1 MRYIGV
7 CLGASTVKVVAVSCD
22 GGKAKVLS
30 ALVKPHEGNP
40 RGVLADSLRE
50 MRVGRGDKLA
60 VTGRKFRNFV
70 NLPTIT
76 EAVERAFAFA
86 ASPGQRYDAIV
97 SAGGETFMVYALDE
111 VGKIMNVHTGN
122 KCASGTG
129 EFFLQQIRRM
139 NLSLEEAVRL
149 GLTATPRKVTGRC
162 SVFCKSD
169 CTHALNVGEPKGNV
183 TAGLCQMMA
192 SKVLELLA
200 HVEHERILLVGG
212 VAQNPVMTHFLKEE
226 IPEVVVPED
235 AAYFEALGAALWA
248 MENGETGF
256 SGYDSLFA
264 GKGSSFTF
272 LPP

>member
-1 MRYIGV
+1 MRYIGI
-7 CLGASTVKVVAVSCD
+7 CLGASTVKAVEVLRD
-22 GGKAKVLS
+22 GGKTKVLS
-30 ALVKPHEGNP
+30 ALAKPHEGNP

-50 MRVGRGDKLA
+50 MGGGRGDKLA

-76 EAVERAFAFA
+76 EPEAVERAFAFA

-111 VGKIMNVHTGN
+111 GGRIINVHTGN

-162 SVFCKSD
+162 S
-169 CTHALNVGEPKGNV
+169 G
-183 TAGLCQMMA
+183 
-192 SKVLELLA
+192 
-200 HVEHERILLVGG
+200 
-212 VAQNPVMTHFLKEE
+212 
-226 IPEVVVPED
+226 
-235 AAYFEALGAALWA
+235 
-248 MENGETGF
+248 
-256 SGYDSLFA
+256 
-264 GKGSSFTF
+264 
-272 LPP
+272 